1 MNWKRVIALG
11 LLGLTVGMGQS
22 YAIDVNIPGATSK
35 IDEMHYRDYR
45 PTGRIIERIDSEI
58 SKEIDQLK
66 TTHPK
71 YADDELQKLKY
82 VVQGVNHATNHSYT
96 VYVLKENGADLTF
109 TLPFSSVATISK
121 NFKEDH
127 VVAHQTITPVGN
139 IGVEVQ
145 QIKSTTNWANS
156 QVPYSEVTKDVIREQ
171 IDTNHDGKI
180 SFIDG
185 NTFTYKT
192 VENGTWDI
200 ANYGKYPNGTI
211 NFTLPGKPNTV
222 YHVGYGLNE
231 NILKYHI
238 KGNQKELVDK
248 TMATLANFALPSIK
262 PASFVLE
269 YSSPVSIGNYTFRVL
284 KGSKLVDKKKDK
296 DGNEFTRFASG
307 SIRSLFIKHP
317 VSDPILIE
325 KQAVFYKYMMEFLS
339 REELNG
345 MKGVQ
350 YATVWNDATPGAYFE
365 VEGSEKTLFVI
376 VVYDDRYVY
385 SYYTVQPNDVHLS
398 KYKIRDM
405 IQYISSKVDKNNYNT
420 VKLGL
425 GVDPRFF
432 DTRWSSDF

>member
-11 LLGLTVGMGQS
+11 LLGVTVGMGQS
-22 YAIDVNIPGATSK
+22 YAIDVNIPGATSN
-35 IDEMHYRDYR
+35 IDEMRYRDYR
-45 PTGRIIERIDSEI
+45 PTGRIIKRIDDEI
-58 SKEIDQLK
+58 SKELDQLK
-66 TTHPK
+66 TIHTK
-71 YADDELQKLKY
+71 YTDDELQKLKY
-82 VVQGVNHATNHSYT
+82 VVKEVNHATNHSYT
-96 VYVLKENGADLTF
+96 VYVLKENGGDLMF
-109 TLPFSSVATISK
+109 TLPFSSVATISR

-127 VVAHQTITPVGN
+127 VVAHQTATPVGN

-145 QIKSTTNWANS
+145 QIKNTTNWANS
-156 QVPYSEVTKDVIREQ
+156 QVPYSKVTKDVIREQ
-171 IDTNHDGKI
+171 IDINHDGKI

-222 YHVGYGLNE
+222 YHVGYGLDK

-248 TMATLANFALPSIK
+248 TMATLANFALPSVK
-262 PASFVLE
+262 PASSVLE
-269 YSSPVSIGNYTFRVL
+269 YSNPVSIGNYTFRVL

-317 VSDPILIE
+317 VSDPILID
-325 KQAVFYKYMMEFLS
+325 KQAVFYKYLMEFLS
-339 REELNG
+339 KEELNG

-365 VEGSEKTLFVI
+365 VEGNEKTLFVI

-405 IQYISSKVDKNNYNT
+405 IQYISSKVDKNNYDT

-425 GVDPRFF
+425 GVDPRVF
-432 DTRWSSDF
+432 DKRWSSDF

>member
-58 SKEIDQLK
+58 SKAIDQLK

-71 YADDELQKLKY
+71 YTDDELQKLKY
-82 VVQGVNHATNHSYT
+82 VVQGVNHATNYSYT

-262 PASFVLE
+262 PASSVLE

-296 DGNEFTRFASG
+296 DGNEFTQFASG

-339 REELNG
+339 KEELNG

-365 VEGSEKTLFVI
+365 VEGNEKTLFVI

-385 SYYTVQPNDVHLS
+385 SYYTLQPNDVHLS

-405 IQYISSKVDKNNYNT
+405 IQYISNKVDKNNYDT

-425 GVDPRFF
+425 GVNPRAF